1 MGWHSFSPTEKELT
15 SNILNTRLKYELLG
29 DKIITAHCIK
39 TVSFQGVEKTI
50 DCSAQKEIT
59 IQAPNLMSYDG
70 LFICSYD
77 GKFIDVMEGE

>member
-15 SNILNTRLKYELLG
+15 SNILDTRFKYELLG
-29 DKIITAHCIK
+29 NKQIVAHCVK
-39 TVSFQGVEKTI
+39 TVSFQGIEKTI

-77 GKFIDVMEGE
+77 EKFIDVMEGE